1 MTRSVKRTIKTASG
15 EHAVITRRE
24 KFLELTKRVSLVGI
38 ALFFFLCITPTQW
51 RLVSFSTTVIF
62 LGVAVAISAMQI
74 LNPEKYDLN
83 KFAGF
88 LGGIANWYDNLER
101 YHQLYLNVI
110 LFLPVLGYLYL
121 LDPINLFA
129 PTAIIFFIYC
139 LGVAAHDVYR
149 IYAILYETT
158 VGKGL
163 IAIAFAVGSN
173 LALSV
178 SGKIIGGL
186 AHVPPTTFPHTLAFL
201 AIFAI
206 PFLFIAAGAI
216 FIPVSVAMAPFFIY
230 GSTFAKK
237 APRLTK
243 WIFGVKVNDKG
254 SRYAVATVIF
264 QVIFY
269 LAIWALTP
277 ATFFLLLNRYD
288 QQIEWA
294 VGQSIY
300 EFDMYPGTECKMGLS
315 YRQAS
320 LGDENY
326 ILASKKSTG
335 ITFESPK
342 KCAL

>member
-1 MTRSVKRTIKTASG
+1 MRSTKRTTKTAFG
-15 EHAVITRRE
+15 KRAAITRR
-24 KFLELTKRVSLVGI
+24 KKLIELAKRVLLVGI
-38 ALFFFLCITPTQW
+38 ALFCFLCIIPAQW
-51 RLVSFSTTVIF
+51 RLVSFSTTLIF
-62 LGVAVAISAMQI
+62 LGFTIAISVMQI
-74 LNPEKYDLN
+74 LHPEKYDLN
-83 KFAGF
+83 KFNVF
-88 LGGIANWYDNLER
+88 LKGIVNWYDNLER
-101 YHQLYLNVI
+101 HHQLYLNVI
-110 LFLPVLGYLYL
+110 LFLPFLGYLYL
-121 LDPINLFA
+121 LDPSSLFA
-129 PTAIIFFIYC
+129 QTAIVFFIYC

-178 SGKIIGGL
+178 SGKIIGGV
-186 AHVPPTTFPHTLAFL
+186 AHVPPTTFPHTLAFF

-216 FIPVSVAMAPFFIY
+216 FIPVSVTMAPFLIY
-230 GSTFAKK
+230 GSTFATK

-243 WIFGVKVNDKG
+243 WIFGVKINDKG

-269 LAIWALTP
+269 LAIWTLTP
-277 ATFFLLLNRYD
+277 AKFFLLLNRYG
-288 QQIEWA
+288 QQIEWTI
-294 VGQSIY
+294 GQSIY

-326 ILASKKSTG
+326 ILASKQSTG